1 MLPWNAEDLV
11 FDETRFTGT
20 VRLFPLPDLI
30 MFPHVMQPLHIYEA
44 RYRDLLNE
52 ALDSDGLIAM
62 SVLTPGWEGDYDGRP
77 PILSHACLGKIVT
90 HQRTDNGEYNVL
102 LLGLR
107 RVLIEK
113 ELPPL
118 QSFREA
124 DVTLLD
130 DCGDTEVDDQ
140 RPGLQIALTKKFQ
153 ESLPETQISSPPM
166 LSLLSAEIPLGALTD
181 LVSFALPLEHEL
193 KRDLLCETDVDQ
205 RAWMLLD
212 ALDTGPKVD
221 SKRVAKSLANYLP
234 PFSLN

>member
-11 FDETRFTGT
+11 FDETRFSGT

-30 MFPHVMQPLHIYEA
+30 MFPHVMQPLHVYEA

-62 SVLTPGWEGDYDGRP
+62 SVLEPGWEGDYDGRP

-90 HQRTDNGEYNVL
+90 HQRADNGEYNIL
-102 LLGLR
+102 LLGMR
-107 RVLIEK
+107 RVQIEE
-113 ELPPL
+113 ELPPY

-124 DVTLLD
+124 TVTLLD
-130 DCGDTEVDDQ
+130 DCCESEADEQ
-140 RPGLQIALTKKFQ
+140 RSGLQIALTRKFQ
-153 ESLPETQISSPPM
+153 ENLPEGQMANSPI

-181 LVSFALPLEHEL
+181 LVSFALPLEHQL
-193 KRDLLCETDVDQ
+193 KRDLLCEIDIDQ

-212 ALDTGPKVD
+212 ALEATPKVET
-221 SKRVAKSLANYLP
+221 KRVTESLGNYLP